1 MDMVDMVD
9 SDELKQYA
17 AHFEFYSKALNE
29 ATEINKAIQAMN
41 EQIIKLMR
49 RKTAS
54 ERKLN
59 ELK

>member
-1 MDMVDMVD
+1 MVD

>member
-1 MDMVDMVD
+1 MVDMVVD
-9 SDELKQYA
+9 AEELRQYA
-17 AHFEFYSKALNE
+17 SHFEFYSKALNE
-29 ATEINKAIQAMN
+29 TTEINKAIQVMN

-49 RKTAS
+49 RKTVS